1 MMTKRISAVSR
12 RGFIAGAAG
21 LLTLP
26 GLSRAAAARLDEL
39 VLFGPPAGPSIVL
52 AAALAQGHLAPLA
65 RSVRLKI
72 WTNPDEM
79 RAGLVS
85 GTMPLAVMPTTA
97 AAALYN
103 RGFPIRLLNT
113 MTDGLLYIV
122 SADPALQAVPDLK
135 GKVLAIPFGNDLPNF
150 ILSRVLTHHGL
161 DEARDLSIMI
171 TGTPTEAIQL
181 LLTGHVAAALVPD
194 PSAAA
199 AEIKSKALGKVVER
213 RIDLQVEWG
222 KITGLGSFLPQ
233 AGVGVTEAFLSQY
246 PETVAALSTLLI
258 AAADAVRADPA
269 TAAAAAAPTLDLPV
283 LVLTAAIP
291 HCNLVTRPAHSARSA
306 LDASFR
312 AILAVNPGGIGGK
325 LPDDRFYL

>member
-1 MMTKRISAVSR
+1 MTMGVFSLSR

-21 LLTLP
+21 VLVMP
-26 GLSRAAAARLDEL
+26 GAGRAAPVLLDEL

-52 AAALAQGHLAPLA
+52 AAALAQGRLAPLA
-65 RSVRLKI
+65 RNVRLKI

-85 GTMPLAVMPTTA
+85 GTFPLAVMPTTA

-103 RGFPIRLLNT
+103 RGFPLRLLNT
-113 MTDGLLYIV
+113 MTDGLLYVV
-122 SADPALQAVPDLK
+122 SADPDLRTIPDLK
-135 GKVLAIPFGNDLPNF
+135 GKALAIPFGNDLPNF
-150 ILSRVLTHHGL
+150 VLSRVLAHHGL
-161 DEARDLSIMI
+161 DEARDLSIII

-181 LLTGHVAAALVPD
+181 LMTGRVAAALVPD

-199 AEIKSKALGKVVER
+199 AEIKGKSLGKTIGR
-213 RIDLQVEWG
+213 RIDLQAEWG
-222 KITGLGSFLPQ
+222 KITGLGPILPQ
-233 AGVGVTEAFLSQY
+233 AGVGVTEAFLNQH
-246 PETVAALSTLLI
+246 PETVAALSTILV

-269 TAAAAAAPTLDLPV
+269 KAAAAASAALDLP
-283 LVLTAAIP
+283 LPVLTAAIP
-291 HCNLVTRPAHSARSA
+291 HCKLVARSA
-306 LDASFR
+306 QTVRPALEASFK